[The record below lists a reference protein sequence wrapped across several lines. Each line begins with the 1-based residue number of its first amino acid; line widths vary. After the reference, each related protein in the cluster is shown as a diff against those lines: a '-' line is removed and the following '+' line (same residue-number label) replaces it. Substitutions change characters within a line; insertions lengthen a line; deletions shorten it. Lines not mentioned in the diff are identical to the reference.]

1 VTRHAG
7 RAEPTA
13 GAGAEASPVSV
24 ARSASS
30 RAVASRVARM
40 PGPAELRAFAGQLLS
55 PTRASAVRAACD
67 GVVVAWTLRRRG
79 VRGLMPSS
87 NGVSPQP
94 DPDRSRAVAAAVE
107 AGLGLIPMVKTCLRR
122 SLTLSRELRRVGVSG
137 TVHVG
142 VRIVAGTVEAHAWVQ
157 VGEAVVNDDPAEI
170 ATYTELAAG
179 ELERIVPSLR

>member
-1 VTRHAG
+1 VTRHDG
-7 RAEPTA
+7 RVEPTA
-13 GAGAEASPVSV
+13 GAGAEASPSSA
-24 ARSASS
+24 ARSAS
-30 RAVASRVARM
+30 RVAVASRVARM

-79 VRGLMPSS
+79 LRSLMPSTD
-87 NGVSPQP
+87 GVSPQP
-94 DPDRSRAVAAAVE
+94 DADRGRAVAAAVD
-107 AGLGLIPMVKTCLRR
+107 AGLGLIPMVKSCLRR
-122 SLTLSRELRRVGVSG
+122 SLTLSRELHRVGVTG

-142 VRIVAGTVEAHAWVQ
+142 VRLVAGTVEAHAWVQ

-179 ELERIVPSLR
+179 ELERVVPSLR